1 MVLRFL
7 SSLFL
12 LSLFVFSP
20 AQAQNQ
26 SGAAQERVLV
36 AGRDYVVLAKK
47 IPSSVER
54 LDVVYFFWYNSPTT
68 AKMDPAIRRWA
79 SSQAPA
85 LVKFIPQPAI
95 LSQEWGLGARLFFAL
110 RDLNVE
116 DKVGPRLVQALE
128 ENVVDYNN
136 PKALYAWLKE
146 EGVNPKQLMEALNSP
161 STIAQTT
168 WMASSMQLYGVQQVP
183 TVIIDGQFVFT
194 PKANETASA
203 FVDRLNYASVVLAKR
218 KIKSPAK
225 TPSK

>member
-12 LSLFVFSP
+12 ISLFVCSP
-20 AQAQNQ
+20 VQAQ
-26 SGAAQERVLV
+26 STPSQERVLV

-79 SSQAPA
+79 SNQAPA
-85 LVKFIPQPAI
+85 LVKFIPQPAV
-95 LSQEWGLGARLFFAL
+95 LSQDWGLGARLFFAL
-110 RDLNVE
+110 RDLNME
-116 DKVGPRLVQALE
+116 EKVGPRLVQALAE
-128 ENVVDYNN
+128 EVVDYNN

-146 EGVNPKQLMEALNSP
+146 EGVNSKQLMEALNSP

-218 KIKSPAK
+218 KVKTSVK